1 MMCPG
6 EGFLNDNLASP
17 AVIPV
22 PCGCEA
28 VSLDEIPV
36 DVHRCHLMCCE
47 QRAPWSE
54 GYDWMPHT
62 ILTPKSCQSILLLF
76 SVHVVNALTA
86 QRESKTVLCTQ
97 ITLWVISLLV
107 A

>member
-1 MMCPG
+1 MCPG

-62 ILTPKSCQSILLLF
+62 ILTPQKLSEYTS
-76 SVHVVNALTA
+76 ALQLTCC
-86 QRESKTVLCTQ
+86 KCTNS
-97 ITLWVISLLV
+97 TEGK
-107 A
+107 